1 VRRMNSFRLAWFV
14 VLSLAVSGLSLPGCE
29 KKATKEEVIAAGLAP
44 LAKVPAEE
52 RARAQQQVDRVW
64 AEVKPRVLEAYNP
77 PPAQMEFYLDLAAL
91 TKFPHRLAGYGSQPD
106 LKDKDVPGSAF
117 AARYVAARLK
127 AMGVELVAEQE
138 FPVVQPVQTECVL
151 EADGD
156 RHAIYEM
163 RPCSLLP
170 SITPAEGLAGKTL
183 YAAKGDLA
191 AYGSERPRDRI
202 VVLDLDCEKNWLT
215 PFALGARAV
224 LFIGQDE
231 AVDKPFLHVNVPA
244 NLPRFYV
251 PKDLAEKL
259 ELKTRPREV
268 KILASC
274 RWTALTGRNVV
285 AVVRGTDPH
294 FAGNEKRRQAI
305 VLAAPLDS
313 LSEVPRLSA
322 GARDA
327 ANCAALLQLA
337 RTFQEAPLR
346 RDVVLCFFDGQTQA
360 HAGARAFYGALF
372 RDECDG
378 RGLEKRIKDFDDER
392 QFRDRIIAVC
402 GALVKRVEVLATS
415 QFSEKPGQEELKL
428 ITAEMKDKFTARQ
441 LRDAAGVLEEEA
453 RGLGTQLLDRL
464 RPLRILRRDLKAK
477 RTALEK
483 RLSKAKKD
491 GQPAEEVESLDKE
504 IGAISARMSRKN
516 QEIEALNDE
525 FLGWNWV
532 QRDVHKERLSENPKE
547 RADVIRRLGKLL
559 KMTEALQSQRNNQLS
574 NARRKAEQAGAL
586 RKTIGPGDYEDNAKN
601 EVIVLHVSLNFG
613 DARERWSFIH
623 GDDAIPLGEDK
634 PGSYAQIFDQRILR
648 ASGDADV
655 RDPHVR
661 TGAVHRQR
669 GHRTKLRD
677 SEPVGDDG
685 HGPPPPAGHPG
696 RHARGAGRRCGPPTG
711 GGVRQVRAVP
721 GGQWGPAHQTSD
733 VGRRAVRRGEV
744 GRHQG
749 KRAVGHPHVRRASGP
764 E

>member
-1 VRRMNSFRLAWFV
+1 MSSFRLTCLA
-14 VLSLAVSGLSLPGCE
+14 LSGLAVLGLALGGCE
-29 KKATKEEVIAAGLAP
+29 RKVTKEEEIAAGLAP

-52 RARAQQQVDRVW
+52 QARAKQQVDRIW

-77 PPAQMEFYLDLAAL
+77 PPAQLEFYLDLAAL

-127 AMGVELVAEQE
+127 AMGVELVADQE
-138 FPVVQPVQTECVL
+138 FPVVQPIQTECVL
-151 EADGD
+151 EVDGEQ
-156 RHAIYEM
+156 HPIYEM
-163 RPCSLLP
+163 RPCALLP

-183 YAAKGDLA
+183 YAGKGDLA
-191 AYGSERPRDRI
+191 AYGSELPRDRI

-231 AVDKPFLHVNVPA
+231 TVDKPFLHVNVPA

-274 RWTALTGRNVV
+274 QWAALTGRNVI
-285 AVVRGTDPH
+285 AVVRGTNPH
-294 FAGNEKRRQAI
+294 FPGNEERRQAI

-337 RTFQEAPLR
+337 RTFQEAPPLR
-346 RDVVLCFFDGQTQA
+346 RDVILCFLDGQTQA

-378 RGLEKRIKDFDDER
+378 RSLEKRIKDFDDER

-402 GALVKRVEVLATS
+402 EALAKRVEVLAAS

-428 ITAEMKDKFTARQ
+428 ITAEMKEKFTASQ

-464 RPLRILRRDLKAK
+464 RPLRINRRDLDAK
-477 RTALEK
+477 RGDLEE
-483 RLSKAKKD
+483 RIAKAKKD
-491 GQPAEEVESLDKE
+491 RQPAEEVESLAKE
-504 IGAISARMSRKN
+504 TGAISARMSRQD
-516 QEIEALNDE
+516 QEIEALNNE

-559 KMTEALQSQRNNQLS
+559 KMTEALQSRRKNQLS
-574 NARRKAEQAGAL
+574 DARRQAEQAGAL
-586 RKTIGPGDYEDNAKN
+586 RKT
-601 EVIVLHVSLNFG
+601 
-613 DARERWSFIH
+613 
-623 GDDAIPLGEDK
+623 
-634 PGSYAQIFDQRILR
+634 
-648 ASGDADV
+648 
-655 RDPHVR
+655 
-661 TGAVHRQR
+661 
-669 GHRTKLRD
+669 
-677 SEPVGDDG
+677 
-685 HGPPPPAGHPG
+685 
-696 RHARGAGRRCGPPTG
+696 
-711 GGVRQVRAVP
+711 
-721 GGQWGPAHQTSD
+721 
-733 VGRRAVRRGEV
+733 
-744 GRHQG
+744 
-749 KRAVGHPHVRRASGP
+749 
-764 E
+764 